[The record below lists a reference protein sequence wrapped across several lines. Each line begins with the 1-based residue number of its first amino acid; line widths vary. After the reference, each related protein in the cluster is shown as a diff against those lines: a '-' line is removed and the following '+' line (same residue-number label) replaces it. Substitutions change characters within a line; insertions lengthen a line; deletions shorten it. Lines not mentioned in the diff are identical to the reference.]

1 MDSAYQ
7 LLLFVHGLSGLVA
20 LITFWVTASAKK
32 GSPMH
37 VRVGKTYMIAMLG
50 IIITALPMAI
60 IIGMR
65 GNSVVA
71 TFLAYL
77 VVITAS
83 SMWLGRRAIRSK
95 RDQTAMRDGVYIAV
109 AALNLL
115 ASVVVFAIGLKTSEV
130 LLMGFSVIGLF
141 TGGQMLIR
149 RMRPLTM
156 TRWWMK
162 EHIAAMV
169 GCGVATH
176 IAFLSIGINRVIDM
190 LGLHAPDGFGL
201 VAWMAPLALA
211 TVAGLWLDRKYV
223 PKERVG
229 AAVATGD

>member
-7 LLLFVHGLSGLVA
+7 FLLFVHGLSGLVA
-20 LITFWVTASAKK
+20 LIAFWLAALAKK
-32 GSPMH
+32 GSPLH

-50 IIITALPMAI
+50 IIVTAVPMAV

-65 GNSVVA
+65 GNSGVA
-71 TFLAYL
+71 TFLVYL

-83 SMWLGRRAIRSK
+83 SMWLGRRAIRRK
-95 RDQTAMRDGVYIAV
+95 RDQTAMRDGAYIAV

-115 ASVVVFAIGLKTSEV
+115 ASAVVFGIGLKTSQV
-130 LLMGFSVIGLF
+130 LLMGFSIVGFF

-176 IAFLSIGINRVIDM
+176 IAFLAIGLNRIIDM
-190 LGLHAPDGFGL
+190 LGLQPPEGFDL
-201 VAWMAPLALA
+201 VAWFGPLVVA
-211 TVAGLWLDRKYV
+211 TVSGVWLNRKYL
-223 PKERVG
+223 PKASKG
-229 AAVATGD
+229 AAVATRS

>member
-7 LLLFVHGLSGLVA
+7 FLLFVHGLSGLVA
-20 LITFWVTASAKK
+20 LITFWIAASAKK
-32 GSPMH
+32 GSPLH

-50 IIITALPMAI
+50 IIATAVPMAV

-65 GNSVVA
+65 GNSGVA
-71 TFLAYL
+71 SFLAYL

-83 SMWLGRRAIRSK
+83 SMWLGRRAIRRK
-95 RDQTAMRDGVYIAV
+95 RDQTAMRDGVYPAV
-109 AALNLL
+109 AALNLV
-115 ASVVVFAIGLKTSEV
+115 ASVVVFAIGWKTSEV
-130 LLMGFSVIGLF
+130 LLMGFSVVGFL
-141 TGGQMLIR
+141 TGGQMLVR
-149 RMRPLTM
+149 RMRPLAM

-201 VAWMAPLALA
+201 VAWMAPLSVA
-211 TVAGLWLDRKYV
+211 TVAGLRLNRKYV
-223 PKERVG
+223 PKERVDV
-229 AAVATGD
+229 AVATRS

>member
-7 LLLFVHGLSGLVA
+7 FLLFVHGLSGLVA
-20 LITFWVTASAKK
+20 LITFWIAASAKK
-32 GSPMH
+32 GSPLH

-50 IIITALPMAI
+50 IIATAVPMAV

-65 GNSVVA
+65 GNSGVA
-71 TFLAYL
+71 SFLAYL

-83 SMWLGRRAIRSK
+83 SMWLGRRAIRRK
-95 RDQTAMRDGVYIAV
+95 RDQTAMRDGVYPAV
-109 AALNLL
+109 AALNLV
-115 ASVVVFAIGLKTSEV
+115 ASVVVFAIGWKTSEV
-130 LLMGFSVIGLF
+130 LLMGFSVVGFL
-141 TGGQMLIR
+141 TGGQMLVR
-149 RMRPLTM
+149 RMRPLAM

-201 VAWMAPLALA
+201 VAWMAPLAVA
-211 TVAGLWLDRKYV
+211 TVAGFRLNRKYV
-223 PKERVG
+223 PKERVDV
-229 AAVATGD
+229 AVATRS

>member
-1 MDSAYQ
+1 MDSAYK
-7 LLLFVHGLSGLVA
+7 LMLFVHGLSGLVA
-20 LITFWVTASAKK
+20 LITFWVAALAKK
-32 GSPMH
+32 GSPLH
-37 VRVGKTYMIAMLG
+37 VRIGKTYMIAMLG
-50 IIITALPMAI
+50 IIVTALPMAI

-65 GNSVVA
+65 GNSGVA

-95 RDQTAMRDGVYIAV
+95 RDQTAMRDGVYSAV
-109 AALNLL
+109 AALNLV
-115 ASVVVFAIGLKTSEV
+115 ASAVVFAIGLKTSEV
-130 LLMGFSVIGLF
+130 LLMGFSVIGFF
-141 TGGQMLIR
+141 TGSRMLIR

-201 VAWMAPLALA
+201 VAWMAPLAVA
-211 TVAGLWLDRKYV
+211 TATGLWLDRKYV

-229 AAVATGD
+229 AAVASRS

>member
-7 LLLFVHGLSGLVA
+7 FLLFVHGLSGLVA
-20 LITFWVTASAKK
+20 LITFWVAALAKK
-32 GSPMH
+32 GSPLH

-50 IIITALPMAI
+50 IIVTAVPMAV

-65 GNSVVA
+65 GNSGVA

-95 RDQTAMRDGVYIAV
+95 RDQTAMRSGAYPAV
-109 AALNLL
+109 AVLNVV
-115 ASVVVFAIGLKTSEV
+115 ASVAVFAIGLKTSQV
-130 LLMGFSVIGLF
+130 LLMGFSIVGLL
-141 TGGQMLIR
+141 TGAQMLIR
-149 RMRPLTM
+149 RARPLAIV
-156 TRWWMK
+156 RWWMK

-176 IAFLSIGINRVIDM
+176 IAFLAIGMNRIIHM
-190 LGLHAPDGFGL
+190 LGLQPPEGFDL
-201 VAWMAPLALA
+201 VAWFGPLV
-211 TVAGLWLDRKYV
+211 VAAVSGVWLNRKYL
-223 PKERVG
+223 PKAGTGV
-229 AAVATGD
+229 AVATRS

>member
-7 LLLFVHGLSGLVA
+7 ILLFVHGLSGLVA
-20 LITFWVTASAKK
+20 LITFWVAALAKK
-32 GSPMH
+32 GSPLH
-37 VRVGKTYMIAMLG
+37 VRIGKTYMIAMLG
-50 IIITALPMAI
+50 IIVTALPMAI

-65 GNSVVA
+65 GNSGVA

-95 RDQTAMRDGVYIAV
+95 RDQTAMRDGVYSAV
-109 AALNLL
+109 AALNLV
-115 ASVVVFAIGLKTSEV
+115 ASAVVFAIGLKTSEV
-130 LLMGFSVIGLF
+130 LLMGFSVIGFF
-141 TGGQMLIR
+141 TGSRMLIR

-190 LGLHAPDGFGL
+190 LGLHAPEGFGL
-201 VAWMAPLALA
+201 VAWMAPLAVA
-211 TVAGLWLDRKYV
+211 TATGLWLDRKYV

-229 AAVATGD
+229 AVVASRS